1 MEKELQAYR
10 AAKKILLNYIGT
22 FSDEQL
28 NKALSAESWSTIQVC
43 HHLLAVE
50 EGLHNMLSAK
60 KEKIDGYSSMK
71 LKTKFNYL
79 VLWVVFQFPSLK
91 FKAPDFVANVPEG
104 GTLKD
109 LLERWSVADS
119 NLESSIKSLTS
130 AQLNKAIFTHP
141 AVGRLNADYMLN
153 FATLHL
159 QRHFQQVKRILTKVA

>member
-43 HHLLAVE
+43 HHLLAIE
-50 EGLHNMLSAK
+50 EGLHGMLASRK
-60 KEKIDGYSSMK
+60 DKLDGFSEMK
-71 LKTKFNYL
+71 LKAKFNYF

-91 FKAPDFVANVPEG
+91 FRAPDFVADVPEK

-109 LLERWSVADS
+109 LLERWSLADS
-119 NLESSIKSLTS
+119 NLESLLLSLS
-130 AQLNKAIFTHP
+130 PSQLNKAFFTHP
-141 AVGRLNADYMLN
+141 ALGRLNIIYMLN
-153 FATLHL
+153 FSTLHL
-159 QRHFQQVKRILTKVA
+159 HRHFAQIKRILKNV